1 MLEKPYIKFIHTL
14 TLLTEMNKKILCFIT
29 KIFYP
34 YFYIIKGVYQQEI
47 SPIYG
52 KSSETLCNI
61 TYNFDNYFNLKPL
74 HKNKIN
80 EYFLE

>member
-1 MLEKPYIKFIHTL
+1 MD
-14 TLLTEMNKKILCFIT
+14 N
-29 KIFYP
+29 
-34 YFYIIKGVYQQEI
+34 QQEI

-80 EYFLE
+80 KYFYLIKLFYFIYRGSN